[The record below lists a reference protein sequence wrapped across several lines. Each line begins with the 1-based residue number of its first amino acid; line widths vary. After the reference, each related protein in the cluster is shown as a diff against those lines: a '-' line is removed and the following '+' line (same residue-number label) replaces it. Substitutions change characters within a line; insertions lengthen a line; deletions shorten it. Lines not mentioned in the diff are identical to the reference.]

1 RRAEDPHRDQ
11 HVWAKTGL
19 LPIRHVRADPEPEDR
34 ASDPERERTTDHQDD
49 QSELARPLPHPRGHQ
64 TSNGSGVRHNAG
76 VGASASWTAEGLT
89 AGEKMRKT
97 CPRCKKRVR
106 VNAIRCRG
114 CGYAF
119 PEGRGPR
126 PVG

>member
-1 RRAEDPHRDQ
+1 
-11 HVWAKTGL
+11 
-19 LPIRHVRADPEPEDR
+19 
-34 ASDPERERTTDHQDD
+34 
-49 QSELARPLPHPRGHQ
+49 
-64 TSNGSGVRHNAG
+64 
-76 VGASASWTAEGLT
+76 
-89 AGEKMRKT
+89 MRKT

-126 PVG
+126 PVGLAMGVGFPLLMMGTVTLLIKQAPTGIAIVAAAMVVLGVGLFFDPR